1 MKRSTTIATLFLDM
15 GGTLRSASFAPTM
28 PVGNVAHEGWHV
40 AAVGLTLFLSVL
52 ATGHAVLNKRDSR
65 AALAWVGFVWLVPL
79 VGPVMYFIFG
89 VNRIRHKA
97 ALLRRSLERYRA
109 QAAQA
114 ECLPEELQRH
124 LPDHGGHIE
133 MLARVVGRVV
143 DRPLLSGNRIDPL
156 VNGDE
161 AYPAMLEAIQ
171 RARQTVSLVTYIFDR
186 DEVGTAFA
194 HALGEAAR
202 RGVEVR
208 VLIDGTGIRY
218 SWPTILHTLRREG
231 VKHARFL
238 PSLWHLMSMNMRT
251 HRKILVA
258 DGRVGFTGG
267 MNLRVGHCLQRQ
279 PPRPLQDIHFRVQGP
294 VVAQLQEVFAD
305 DWLFTTGEALRG
317 ESWFPK
323 TENAGQVLARGVTD
337 GPDENFEKLLWTL
350 LGALSIA
357 RHSVRI
363 MTPYFLPDP
372 VVISALNL
380 ASMRGVQVDIILPAR
395 NNLPFVLWAS
405 RAMWSQVLQ
414 HGCRIWLT
422 PPPFDHSK
430 LMLVDGCWV
439 LLGSAN
445 WDSRSL
451 RLNFEFNL
459 ECYDLDLARRLDRW
473 IETKRSGAHPVT
485 MEEVDGRSLPA
496 RLRDGT
502 ARLLT
507 PYL

>member
-1 MKRSTTIATLFLDM
+1 MTMAVANLTYSVWHIVAIGLGLFLW
-15 GGTLRSASFAPTM
+15 
-28 PVGNVAHEGWHV
+28 VW
-40 AAVGLTLFLSVL
+40 
-52 ATGHAVLNKRDSR
+52 ATGHVVLNKSDSR
-65 AALAWVGFVWLVPL
+65 AAIGWVGFIWFVPL
-79 VGPVMYFIFG
+79 VGAVMYFIFG

-97 ALLRRSLERYRA
+97 ALLRRNLDRYRA
-109 QAAQA
+109 QAAQP

-124 LPDHGGHIE
+124 LPDRTGHLE
-133 MLARVVGRVV
+133 MLARVVGGVV

-171 RARQTVSLVTYIFDR
+171 QAHRTISLVTYIFVR
-186 DEVGTAFA
+186 DEVGMAFA

-208 VLIDGTGIRY
+208 VLIDAMGTWY
-218 SWPTILHTLRREG
+218 SWPTIFHALQREG
-231 VKHARFL
+231 VKYARFL
-238 PSLWHLMSMNMRT
+238 RPFAVWHLMSINMRT
-251 HRKILVA
+251 HRKILVV

-267 MNLRVGHCLQRQ
+267 MNIRGGNCLTRQ
-279 PPRPLQDIHFRVQGP
+279 PPHPIQDLHFRVQGP
-294 VVAQLQEVFAD
+294 VVTQLQEAFTD

-323 TENAGQVLARGVTD
+323 TENAGLVLARGVAD

-350 LGALSIA
+350 LGAISIA
-357 RHSVRI
+357 RYSVRI
-363 MTPYFLPDP
+363 MTPYFLPDSA
-372 VVISALNL
+372 VVSALNL
-380 ASMRGVQVDIILPAR
+380 AAMRGVQVDIILPAR
-395 NNLPFVLWAS
+395 IDLPFVLWAS
-405 RAMWSQVLQ
+405 RAMWSQVLR
-414 HGCRIWLT
+414 HGCRVWLT

-430 LMLVDGCWV
+430 LMLVDACWV

-459 ECYDLDLARRLDRW
+459 ECYDFELAQRLDRW

-485 MEEVDGRSLPA
+485 MEEVDGRPLPA
-496 RLRDGT
+496 RLRDGI
-502 ARLLT
+502 ARLLS

>member
-1 MKRSTTIATLFLDM
+1 MM
-15 GGTLRSASFAPTM
+15 M
-28 PVGNVAHEGWHV
+28 VVGNLVHNVWHV
-40 AAVGLTLFLSVL
+40 AAIGLGLLLSVL
-52 ATGHAVLNKRDSR
+52 ATGHVVLHKRDSR
-65 AALAWVGFVWLVPL
+65 AAIAWVGFVWFVPL
-79 VGPVMYFIFG
+79 VGAVMYFIFG

-97 ALLRRSLERYRA
+97 ALLRANLERYRA
-109 QAAQA
+109 QAAQP

-124 LPDHGGHIE
+124 LPDHGEHLK
-133 MLARVVGRVV
+133 MLARVIGGMVE
-143 DRPLLSGNRIDPL
+143 RPLLPGNRIDPL

-161 AYPAMLEAIQ
+161 AYPAMLEAI
-171 RARQTVSLVTYIFDR
+171 RHARQTVSLVTYIFDR

-194 HALGEAAR
+194 QALGEVAR

-208 VLIDGTGIRY
+208 VLIDATGTRY

-231 VKHARFL
+231 VKYARFL
-238 PSLWHLMSMNMRT
+238 PPLALWHPMSMNMRT
-251 HRKILVA
+251 HRKILVV
-258 DGRVGFTGG
+258 DGSVGFTGG
-267 MNLRVGHCLQRQ
+267 MNIRVGHSLQRQ
-279 PPRPLQDIHFRVQGP
+279 PSHPVQDIHFRVEGP
-294 VVAQLQEVFAD
+294 VVTQLQEVFAD

-317 ESWFPK
+317 DSWFPK
-323 TENAGQVLARGVTD
+323 TESAGQVLARGVPD

-357 RHSVRI
+357 RYSVRI

-372 VVISALNL
+372 AAVSALNL

-395 NNLPFVLWAS
+395 SNLPFISRAS
-405 RAMWSQVLQ
+405 RAMWSYVLQ

-445 WDSRSL
+445 WDARSL
-451 RLNFEFNL
+451 RLNFEFNV
-459 ECYDLDLARRLDRW
+459 ECYDIELARRLDQLF
-473 IETKRSGAHPVT
+473 EAKRKAAHPVT
-485 MEEVDGRSLPA
+485 IEEIDGRSLPV
-496 RLRDGT
+496 RLCDGA

>member
-1 MKRSTTIATLFLDM
+1 MTTT
-15 GGTLRSASFAPTM
+15 
-28 PVGNVAHEGWHV
+28 VGNLVHDVWHI
-40 AAVGLTLFLSVL
+40 AAIGLGLLLSVL

-65 AALAWVGFVWLVPL
+65 AAIAWVGFVWFVPL
-79 VGPVMYFIFG
+79 VGAVMYFTFG

-97 ALLRRSLERYRA
+97 ALLRRNLERYRA
-109 QAAQA
+109 QSAQP

-124 LPDHGGHIE
+124 LPDHGGHLK
-133 MLARVVGRVV
+133 MLARVVGGVV
-143 DRPLLSGNRIDPL
+143 ERPLLPGNRIDPL

-161 AYPAMLEAIQ
+161 AYPAMLEAIHN
-171 RARQTVSLVTYIFDR
+171 ARQTVSFVTYIFDR
-186 DEVGTAFA
+186 DEVGMAFA

-208 VLIDGTGIRY
+208 VLIDATGTRY

-231 VKHARFL
+231 VKYARFL
-238 PSLWHLMSMNMRT
+238 PLFPLRHLMSMNMRT

-267 MNLRVGHCLQRQ
+267 MNIRVGHCLERQ
-279 PPRPLQDIHFRVQGP
+279 PPNPIQDIHFRVKGP
-294 VVAQLQEVFAD
+294 VVSQLQEVFTD

-317 ESWFPK
+317 DSWFPK
-323 TENAGQVLARGVTD
+323 TESAGQVLARGVTD

-357 RHSVRI
+357 RCSVRI

-372 VVISALNL
+372 AVVSALNL
-380 ASMRGVQVDIILPAR
+380 ASMRGVQVDIILPSSI
-395 NNLPFVLWAS
+395 NLPFVLWAS
-405 RAMWSQVLQ
+405 RAMWSQLLQ

-422 PPPFDHSK
+422 PRPFDHSK

-445 WDSRSL
+445 WDPRSL
-451 RLNFEFNL
+451 RLNFEFNV
-459 ECYDLDLARRLDRW
+459 ECYDTELAQRLDQW
-473 IETKRSGAHPVT
+473 VETKRNGAHPVT
-485 MEEVDGRSLPA
+485 MEEVDGRPLPA
-496 RLRDGT
+496 RLRDAI

>member
-1 MKRSTTIATLFLDM
+1 MTTTLGNLAHDIWHIA
-15 GGTLRSASFAPTM
+15 AI
-28 PVGNVAHEGWHV
+28 
-40 AAVGLTLFLSVL
+40 GLGLILSVL
-52 ATGHAVLNKRDSR
+52 ATGHAVLKKRDSR
-65 AALAWVGFVWLVPL
+65 AAIAWVGFVWFVPL
-79 VGPVMYFIFG
+79 VGAAMYFIFG

-97 ALLRRSLERYRA
+97 ALLRRNLERYRA
-109 QAAQA
+109 QAAQP

-124 LPDHGGHIE
+124 LPDHGE
-133 MLARVVGRVV
+133 NLKMLARVVWGVV
-143 DRPLLSGNRIDPL
+143 ERPLLPGNRIDPL

-171 RARQTVSLVTYIFDR
+171 HARQTVSCLTYIFDR

-208 VLIDGTGIRY
+208 VLIDATGTRY
-218 SWPTILHTLRREG
+218 SWPTILPTLRREG
-231 VKHARFL
+231 VKYARFL
-238 PSLWHLMSMNMRT
+238 PSFALRHLMSMNMRT
-251 HRKILVA
+251 HRKILVV

-267 MNLRVGHCLQRQ
+267 MNIRLGHCLQRQ
-279 PPRPLQDIHFRVQGP
+279 APNPIQDIHFRVKGP
-294 VVAQLQEVFAD
+294 VVSQLQEVFTD

-317 ESWFPK
+317 DLWFPK
-323 TENAGQVLARGVTD
+323 TESAGQVLARGVTD

-357 RHSVRI
+357 RYSVRI
-363 MTPYFLPDP
+363 MTPYFVPDP
-372 VVISALNL
+372 AVVSALNL
-380 ASMRGVQVDIILPAR
+380 ASMRGVQVDIILPSR
-395 NNLPFVLWAS
+395 INLPFVLWAS

-414 HGCRIWLT
+414 HGCHIWLT
-422 PPPFDHSK
+422 TPPFDHSK

-445 WDSRSL
+445 WDARSL

-459 ECYDLDLARRLDRW
+459 ECYDTELAQRLDQW
-473 IETKRSGAHPVT
+473 VETKRNGAHPVT
-485 MEEVDGRSLPA
+485 KEEVDGRSLPA
-496 RLRDGT
+496 RLRDGI

>member
-1 MKRSTTIATLFLDM
+1 MTT
-15 GGTLRSASFAPTM
+15 
-28 PVGNVAHEGWHV
+28 
-40 AAVGLTLFLSVL
+40 AVGSLVHEIWDIAAIGLGLLLSVL

-65 AALAWVGFVWLVPL
+65 AAIAWVGFVWFVPL
-79 VGPVMYFIFG
+79 VGAVIYFIFG

-97 ALLRRSLERYRA
+97 ALLRRNLERYRA
-109 QAAQA
+109 QSPQP

-124 LPDHGGHIE
+124 LPDHGEHLE
-133 MLARVVGRVV
+133 VLARVVAGVV
-143 DRPLLSGNRIDPL
+143 DRPLLPGNRIDPL

-161 AYPAMLEAIQ
+161 AYPAMLEAIHN
-171 RARQTVSLVTYIFDR
+171 ARRTVSFVTYIFDR
-186 DEVGTAFA
+186 DEVGMAFA
-194 HALGEAAR
+194 HALGEATR

-208 VLIDGTGIRY
+208 VLIDATGTRY

-231 VKHARFL
+231 VTYARFL
-238 PSLWHLMSMNMRT
+238 PSFALWHLMLMNMRT

-267 MNLRVGHCLQRQ
+267 MNIRVGHCLERQ
-279 PPRPLQDIHFRVQGP
+279 PPNPIQDIHFRVKGP
-294 VVAQLQEVFAD
+294 VVTQLQEVFAD

-317 ESWFPK
+317 DSWFPE
-323 TENAGQVLARGVTD
+323 TESAGQVLARGVTD
-337 GPDENFEKLLWTL
+337 GPDENFEKFLWTL

-357 RHSVRI
+357 RYSVRI

-372 VVISALNL
+372 AVVSALNL
-380 ASMRGVQVDIILPAR
+380 ASMRGVQVDIILPSWI
-395 NNLPFVLWAS
+395 NLPFVLWAS
-405 RAMWSQVLQ
+405 RAMWWQVLQ
-414 HGCRIWLT
+414 HGCRMWLT

-445 WDSRSL
+445 WDPRSL

-459 ECYDLDLARRLDRW
+459 ECYDTELARRLDQW
-473 IETKRSGAHPVT
+473 FETKRNGAHPVT
-485 MEEVDGRSLPA
+485 MEEVDGRPLPA
-496 RLRDGT
+496 RLRDGI

>member
-1 MKRSTTIATLFLDM
+1 MTTA
-15 GGTLRSASFAPTM
+15 
-28 PVGNVAHEGWHV
+28 VGNLVYDVWHI
-40 AAVGLTLFLSVL
+40 AAIGLGLLLSVL
-52 ATGHAVLNKRDSR
+52 ATGHAILNKRDSR
-65 AALAWVGFVWLVPL
+65 AAIAWVGFVWLVPL
-79 VGPVMYFIFG
+79 VGAVMYFIFG

-97 ALLRRSLERYRA
+97 AQLRSNLERYRA

-124 LPDHGGHIE
+124 LPDHGGHLK
-133 MLARVVGRVV
+133 MLARVVGGVV
-143 DRPLLSGNRIDPL
+143 ERPLLPGNRIDPL

-171 RARQTVSLVTYIFDR
+171 HASQTVSFVTYIFDR
-186 DEVGTAFA
+186 DEVGMAFA
-194 HALGEAAR
+194 HALGEATR

-208 VLIDGTGIRY
+208 VLIDATGTRY

-231 VKHARFL
+231 VKNALFL
-238 PSLWHLMSMNMRT
+238 PRFALWHLMSINMRT
-251 HRKILVA
+251 HRKILVV

-267 MNLRVGHCLQRQ
+267 MNIRVGHCLKRQ
-279 PPRPLQDIHFRVQGP
+279 PPNPVQDIHFRVKGP
-294 VVAQLQEVFAD
+294 VVTQLQEVFTD

-317 ESWFPK
+317 DSWFPK
-323 TENAGQVLARGVTD
+323 TESAGQVLARGVID

-357 RHSVRI
+357 RYSVRI

-372 VVISALNL
+372 AVVSALNL
-380 ASMRGVQVDIILPAR
+380 AAMRGVQVDIILPACS
-395 NNLPFVLWAS
+395 NLPFVLWAS
-405 RAMWSQVLQ
+405 RAMWWQVLQ
-414 HGCRIWLT
+414 HGCRMWLT

-445 WDSRSL
+445 WDPRSL

-459 ECYDLDLARRLDRW
+459 ECYDAELAQRLDHW
-473 IETKRSGAHPVT
+473 VETKRKGSHRVT
-485 MEEVDGRSLPA
+485 MEEVDGRPLPA
-496 RLRDGT
+496 RLRDGI
-502 ARLLT
+502 ARLLA